1 MSKEA
6 KDKTVSTSQV
16 STKVASSSGGSRKEA
31 VKVGIIG
38 GAGYK
43 GGELI
48 RLLIHHPGV
57 SVSFIHSRS
66 NAGKQVHT
74 VHQDLLGDSDI
85 KFSGELNDD
94 VDVLFLCLGHGESKK
109 FLEENNIAEKIKVID
124 LANDFRLNKD
134 ASYQLPITGN
144 GKQAT
149 RNFIYGLPELNKDK
163 IKTAENVA
171 NPGCFA
177 TTIQL
182 GLLPLAKAGLLKE
195 VYTTGIT
202 GSTGAGQSLTATSHF
217 SWRENN
223 IQAYK
228 TLTHQHLGE
237 IHESLH
243 QLQNSFPPS
252 PNGDGLGVSFVP
264 WRGDFT
270 RGIFVSSQIRCD
282 ESLVELNKLYEDFYT
297 GQPFTHVTKEP
308 VFLKQVVNTNKCII
322 QLEKAGSVLAVHSV
336 ADNLLKGAS
345 GQAVQNM
352 NLMFGLDETAGLNL
366 KANYF

>member
-1 MSKEA
+1 MK
-6 KDKTVSTSQV
+6 
-16 STKVASSSGGSRKEA
+16 

-38 GAGYK
+38 GAGYT

-66 NAGKQVHT
+66 NAGKLVHS
-74 VHQDLLGDSDI
+74 VHQDLLGDTDL
-85 KFSGELNDD
+85 KFSGELDD
-94 VDVLFLCLGHGESKK
+94 KIDLLFLCLGHGESKK
-109 FLEENNIAEKIKVID
+109 FLQENKIADKIKVID
-124 LANDFRLNKD
+124 LANDFRLSKD
-134 ASYQLPITGN
+134 ASYQLPVTGN
-144 GKQAT
+144 QKPVT
-149 RNFIYGLPELNKDK
+149 RNFVYGLPELNRDK
-163 IKTAENVA
+163 IKTANNVA

-177 TTIQL
+177 TTILL

-202 GSTGAGQSLTATSHF
+202 GSTGAGQSLSGTSHF

-237 IHESLH
+237 ISESLK
-243 QLQNSFPPS
+243 QLQPS
-252 PNGDGLGVSFVP
+252 GNIDVNFVP

-282 ESLVELNKLYEDFYT
+282 ESLIELNKLYEDFYS
-297 GQPFTHVTKEP
+297 GQTFTHTTKEP

-322 QLEKAGSVLAVHSV
+322 QLEKVGSMLVVHSV
-336 ADNLLKGAS
+336 TDNLLKGAS

>member
-1 MSKEA
+1 MA
-6 KDKTVSTSQV
+6 I
-16 STKVASSSGGSRKEA
+16 
-31 VKVGIIG
+31 KVGIIG
-38 GAGYK
+38 GAGYT

-66 NAGKQVHT
+66 NARKPVYS
-74 VHQDLLGDSDI
+74 VHQDLLGDTDL
-85 KFSGELNDD
+85 KFSGELNND
-94 VDVLFLCLGHGESKK
+94 VDVIFLCLGHGESKK
-109 FLEENNIAEKIKVID
+109 FLTENKIADKVKVID
-124 LANDFRLNKD
+124 LANDFRLSQSSKLE
-134 ASYQLPITGN
+134 ARS
-144 GKQAT
+144 
-149 RNFIYGLPELNKDK
+149 FVYGLPELNREQ
-163 IKTAENVA
+163 IKKANNVA

-182 GLLPLAKAGLLKE
+182 GLLPLAKAGLLKD

-202 GSTGAGQSLTATSHF
+202 GSTGAGQSLSATSHF

-237 IHESLH
+237 IHQSLH
-243 QLQNSFPPS
+243 QLQESFPGS
-252 PNGDGLGVSFVP
+252 PLGAGGLHFVP

-270 RGIFVSSQIRCD
+270 RGIFISSQLPCD
-282 ESLVELNKLYEDFYT
+282 LSLIELNKLYQDFYSGHPYT
-297 GQPFTHVTKEP
+297 YITKDP
-308 VFLKQVVNTNKCII
+308 VFLKQAVNTNKCII
-322 QLEKAGSVLAVHSV
+322 QLEQVGSQLVVHSV

-352 NLMFGLDETAGLNL
+352 NLMFGLDEKEGLNL

>member
-1 MSKEA
+1 MKIKA
-6 KDKTVSTSQV
+6 
-16 STKVASSSGGSRKEA
+16 
-31 VKVGIIG
+31 GIIG
-38 GAGYK
+38 GAGYS

-48 RLLIHHPGV
+48 RLLIHHPDT

-66 NAGKQVHT
+66 NAGKPIYS
-74 VHQDLLGDSDI
+74 VHQDLIGDTDL
-85 KFSGELNDD
+85 KFTGELSDD
-94 VDVLFLCLGHGESKK
+94 TDVLFLCLGHGESQK
-109 FLEENNIAEKIKVID
+109 FLTENKIADKIKIID
-124 LANDFRLNKD
+124 LANDFRL
-134 ASYQLPITGN
+134 ASQSSA
-144 GKQAT
+144 GKRQ
-149 RNFIYGLPELNKDK
+149 FVYGLPELNREK
-163 IKTAENVA
+163 IKSAQNIA

-182 GLLPLAKAGLLKE
+182 GLLPLAKAGLLKD

-202 GSTGAGQSLTATSHF
+202 GSTGAGQSLSNTSHF

-237 IHESLH
+237 IHESLN
-243 QLQNSFPPS
+243 QLQPQS
-252 PNGDGLGVSFVP
+252 PLSAGGEGQGVRFVP

-270 RGIFVSSQIRCD
+270 RGIFISSQLQCD
-282 ESLVELNKLYEDFYT
+282 KSLDELNNLYENYYS
-297 GQPFTHVTKEP
+297 GEPFTHITKEP
-308 VFLKQVVNTNKCII
+308 LHLKQVVNTNKCII
-322 QLEKAGSVLAVHSV
+322 QLEKKENNLVIHSV

-352 NLMFGLDETAGLNL
+352 NLMFGLDETTGLKL